1 MVVDGDDDAEDP
13 EGAGDG
19 EALLGWDE
27 RFDVA
32 EGAGEGHWKCRRR
45 LRWIVVV
52 CVEGFGVEE

>member
-1 MVVDGDDDAEDP
+1 
-13 EGAGDG
+13 
-19 EALLGWDE
+19 LLGWDE